1 MKNIINK
8 LSGKLSSV
16 PQAIKDNAKKPLA
29 VAICTAV
36 VVSSIGAT
44 VWALTSGRDGDIEAK
59 ETVKVA
65 AENKEAL
72 TKDETVYVLAGSDG
86 SVQKIIVSDW
96 IKNEL
101 GKETI
106 TDKSELSNVENT
118 NGDESYTMNGDNMR
132 VWDAE
137 GNDIYYQGDIEKELP
152 VGLSVTYTLDGKAI
166 SADELAGKSGHV
178 TIRFDYQNNQYERVS
193 IDGKNEKI
201 YVPFAMLTGILL
213 DNEVFTNVDVSNGKL
228 INDGD
233 RTAVVGIAFPG
244 LQENLD
250 LSKDDLEI
258 PDYVEIRADV
268 TKFELNTTVTIATN
282 ELFNQID
289 ESDLDSLDK
298 LSDAVNDMTAAMNKL
313 IDGSSQLYE
322 GLCTLLDK
330 SSELIAGINN
340 LAEGAEQ
347 LKNGSDGLVN
357 GSVKLQ
363 SGAAELAAG
372 LKTLTKKNDS
382 LVNGAKE
389 TFDTLLDAADSQL
402 EAAGAKA
409 PKLTVSNYAT
419 VLNGLIESLDEKNV
433 YKTAYNAAYE
443 QVKESVKDQRGTV
456 KTAVTSAVQDDV
468 TENVLKANGMT
479 VDEYEEGVASG
490 TVSKAQQSAISAAVE
505 EQMNSETVKTLIE
518 KKTDEQMETL
528 IEQNMNSPEVQSQ
541 LTAAL
546 KEAKSSAATVSVLK
560 EQLDSYNSFYN
571 GLKTYTTGVYS
582 AKKGADKL
590 RNGASD
596 LKDGSKELNTG
607 MSELYDGIL
616 TLKNGAPALVEGVT
630 ELRDGSMKLS
640 NGLKEFN
647 EKGIKKLS
655 DAVNGKLNCLM
666 TRLKATIDVSKDYKN
681 FSGVSDDM
689 DGQVKFIY
697 RTDSV
702 K

>member
-8 LSGKLSSV
+8 LSGKLARL

-36 VVSSIGAT
+36 VVSSVGAT

-59 ETVKVA
+59 ETVKAA
-65 AENKEAL
+65 AEKKDVL

-137 GNDIYYQGDIEKELP
+137 GNDIYYQGDIKKELP
-152 VGLSVTYTLDGKAI
+152 VGLSITYTLDGKSI

-228 INDGD
+228 INDGG

-258 PDYVEIRADV
+258 PDYVEISADV

-313 IDGSSQLYE
+313 TDGSSQLYE

-330 SSELIAGINN
+330 SSELIAGINS

-382 LVNGAKE
+382 LVNGAKK
-389 TFDTLLDAADSQL
+389 TFDTLLAAADSQL
-402 EAAGAKA
+402 EAAGAKV

-468 TENVLKANGMT
+468 TEKVLKANGMT
-479 VDEYEEGVASG
+479 VDEYEEGVANG
-490 TVSKAQQSAISAAVE
+490 TVSKAQQAAISAAVE
-505 EQMNSETVKTLIE
+505 EQMNSETIKALIE

-528 IEQNMNSPEVQSQ
+528 IEQNMNSPEVQSK

-546 KEAKSSAATVSVLK
+546 KEAKSSAATVSALK

-571 GLKTYTTGVYS
+571 GLKTYTTGVSS

-596 LKDGSKELNTG
+596 LKDGSKELNAG

-630 ELRDGSMKLS
+630 ELRDGSMTLS

-655 DAVNGKLNCLM
+655 DAVNGKLNGLM
-666 TRLKATIDVSKDYKN
+666 TRLKATVDVSKDYKN

-697 RTDSV
+697 RTESV